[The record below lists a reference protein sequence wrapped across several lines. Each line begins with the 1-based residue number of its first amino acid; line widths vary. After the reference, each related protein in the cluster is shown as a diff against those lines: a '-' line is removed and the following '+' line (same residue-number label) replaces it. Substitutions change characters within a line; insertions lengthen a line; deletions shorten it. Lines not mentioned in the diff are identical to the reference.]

1 MAISFYVHD
10 SSAKEWF
17 VDCAEE
23 QEEHAQTESAFCEGL
38 W

>member
-1 MAISFYVHD
+1 LGTSVI
-10 SSAKEWF
+10 

-23 QEEHAQTESAFCEGL
+23 QEKPAQTESAFCEGL